1 LLLILSNLSRFDE
14 ATLSGVSMTESRT
27 HVAHPVGSAKHLASW
42 AGVCPGN
49 RQSAGKRLSGAITGG
64 NPYLR
69 SVLTQAAWA
78 VSHTKNNYVSAQ
90 YHRLARRIGRKK
102 AIVALAHTLLVI
114 IYHVLQTQKPYTEL
128 GADYFDKLDTTRIQ
142 QHHIH
147 RLEQLGFTVMLT
159 PKEVA

>member
-1 LLLILSNLSRFDE
+1 
-14 ATLSGVSMTESRT
+14 M
-27 HVAHPVGSAKHLASW
+27 
-42 AGVCPGN
+42 
-49 RQSAGKRLSGAITGG
+49 
-64 NPYLR
+64 
-69 SVLTQAAWA
+69 LTQAAWA
-78 VSHTKNNYVSAQ
+78 VSHTKNNYLSAQ

-142 QHHIH
+142 HHHIH
-147 RLEQLGFTVMLT
+147 RLEQLGFTVTLT